1 MQVQIV
7 KTITQTPEEGRRILY
22 ADLSCG
28 KHSAFVQISSGP
40 KSWHNEVRVVVKNSS
55 WKTWRGFGRAFKTAG
70 EALAAYK
77 TAAVREM
84 IQTAAEIHA
93 A

>member
-1 MQVQIV
+1 MQVQIIH
-7 KTITQTPEEGRRILY
+7 TITQTPEEGRRILY
-22 ADLSCG
+22 ADLACG
-28 KHSAFVQISSGP
+28 NHSAYVQISSGP
-40 KSWHNEVRVVVKNSS
+40 ESWQNEVRVVVKNSS
-55 WKTWRGFGRAFKTAG
+55 WKAWRGMGRKFRSVS
-70 EALAAYK
+70 ESLAAYK